1 MGNGGFSKKYN
12 LGFDLLSDLD
22 REVVKSY
29 DVVFEGLGGIEG
41 YTCAN
46 RAVYI
51 VQDGVI
57 KYAWEASPN
66 PGVEPDYD
74 EIKSTLQTYNI

>member
-1 MGNGGFSKKYN
+1 MLFT
-12 LGFDLLSDLD
+12 
-22 REVVKSY
+22 
-29 DVVFEGLGGIEG
+29 GLGGIEG

-51 VQDGVI
+51 IKDGTI
-57 KYAWEASPN
+57 KYAWQAEPN

-74 EIKSTLQTYNI
+74 ELKSNLESI

>member
-1 MGNGGFSKKYN
+1 MLFLKALVALK
-12 LGFDLLSDLD
+12 
-22 REVVKSY
+22 V
-29 DVVFEGLGGIEG
+29 IP
-41 YTCAN
+41 CAN

-74 EIKSTLQTYNI
+74 EIKNTLQNL